1 VTVDEPHRTP
11 FHALSGH
18 GNAITLEVTEAI
30 RVARPGRFIA
40 YTEHSSFDP
49 LEFCQGRQCSLER
62 LAGAPQVEAWTRT
75 ESRADVW
82 RYGRHGW
89 YELVWQ
95 GALYEVVVA
104 TFGIAGGCAET
115 SWWLIAADEASAKR
129 LFLEVLRFCED
140 VRGQVLVFSNG
151 HFEKSAELHKA
162 IKQSTWSDLVL
173 PGTLA
178 DDVRSDALR
187 FFQRRD
193 FYERHRLPWKRGV
206 LLIGP
211 PGNGKSHTVRA
222 LLNELDR
229 PTLVVRNFDSR
240 DAGPAGGIKKVF
252 ERARHT
258 SPAVMVLEDLDCLV
272 DDRTRSYLLNELD
285 GFALNTGLFVI
296 ATTNHP
302 EKIDRSLLDRP
313 SRFDRKF
320 HFPLPDA
327 ATRRAFLMRIDQAAA
342 DSLKLGA
349 TALEDVVERTK
360 GFTFAYLKE
369 LHLSASLVWA
379 DAEGARPF
387 HEVLRETADLLGK
400 DLKTVAQTIGP
411 LPSSR
416 SIGFGEVS
424 A

>member
-1 VTVDEPHRTP
+1 V
-11 FHALSGH
+11 F
-18 GNAITLEVTEAI
+18 
-30 RVARPGRFIA
+30 ARA
-40 YTEHSSFDP
+40 
-49 LEFCQGRQCSLER
+49 
-62 LAGAPQVEAWTRT
+62 AGT